1 MTRDYNPN
9 SPIINPKLI
18 KKINEA
24 RKNKEDNV
32 FLDFLTELYNAEFIM
47 PVQKNHS
54 QELVGQYLFDVVLLQ
69 NTEGM
74 YLPIFTNYFEMRK
87 LENTTKNQ
95 PSLVTDFYDTTELTF
110 LLAESGLDGVVIDPF
125 GVNLTLSL
133 DFIEG
138 AEEIM
143 KQQKQSKLIKEM
155 HKDILLEQENM

>member
-24 RKNKEDNV
+24 RTNQDDNV
-32 FLDFLTELYNAEFIM
+32 FLDFLTELYDAEFIM
-47 PVQKNHS
+47 PVQKNRS
-54 QELVGQYLFDVVLLQ
+54 QEFLGQYLFDVVLLQ
-69 NTEGM
+69 NTSGM

-87 LENTTKNQ
+87 MENTTKNQ
-95 PSLVTDFYDTTELTF
+95 PSLVTDFYDTTELLF
-110 LLAESGLDGVVIDPF
+110 LLEESGLNGVVIDPF

-138 AEEIM
+138 AEQIM
-143 KQQKQSKLIKEM
+143 QQQKQSKLIKEM
-155 HKDILLEQENM
+155 HKDILSEK

>member
-1 MTRDYNPN
+1 MVNGT
-9 SPIINPKLI
+9 I
-18 KKINEA
+18 
-24 RKNKEDNV
+24 
-32 FLDFLTELYNAEFIM
+32 LDHCESITYI
-47 PVQKNHS
+47 
-54 QELVGQYLFDVVLLQ
+54 
-69 NTEGM
+69 
-74 YLPIFTNYFEMRK
+74 TNYFEMRK

-143 KQQKQSKLIKEM
+143 KQQKQLV
-155 HKDILLEQENM
+155 